1 MEQPMMVARNGVIT
15 SIRKIGKYKSIQIDG
30 IGVNGVVLNVDEN
43 TVIRNQAGEVIGLD
57 DLAVGMVIHV
67 QHSLAMTMSLPP
79 QTYAYSITIQSS

>member
-1 MEQPMMVARNGVIT
+1 MMVARNGVIT

-43 TVIRNQAGEVIGLD
+43 TIIRNQQGDEMGLD
-57 DLAVGMVIHV
+57 DLAIGMVIHV

-79 QTYAYSITIQSS
+79 QTYAYSITVQSS